1 LKERKFLSSS
11 LAEVQEASVSLTL
24 KTMDACRRLEEV
36 KEKIIK
42 ACERS
47 QRKPEDVLLLG
58 ASKGVQPAK
67 IREYYQC
74 GLTVLGENRVQE
86 FLRKYEEL
94 KDLHIDWHFIGRLQS
109 NKVKY
114 VMDKVSLI
122 HSLDRESLAHEIN
135 KRAQVL
141 GKVQEVLIE
150 VNVGNEE
157 SKGGLKM
164 EDLLSFYERAL
175 TFKNL
180 KVVGLMC
187 VPPYKEE
194 PNQVRPYF
202 EKLRKLK
209 EKLEWEFSVKLK
221 HLSMG
226 MSHDFE
232 VAIQEGATIVRIGTL
247 LFGKRA

>member
-1 LKERKFLSSS
+1 
-11 LAEVQEASVSLTL
+11 
-24 KTMDACRRLEEV
+24 MDTCRRLEEV
-36 KEKIIK
+36 EEKIRK

-58 ASKGVQPAK
+58 ASKSVQPLK
-67 IREYYQC
+67 IKEYYQC
-74 GLTVLGENRVQE
+74 GLSVFGENRVQE

-94 KDLHIDWHFIGRLQS
+94 KDLNINWHFIGRLQS

-114 VMDKVSLI
+114 IIDKVSLI

-135 KRAQVL
+135 KRARAL
-141 GKVQEVLIE
+141 GKIQEVLIE
-150 VNVGNEE
+150 VNVGNED
-157 SKGGLKM
+157 SKGGLNL
-164 EDLLSFYERAL
+164 EDLFGFYERVL

-187 VPPYKEE
+187 IPPYRED

-202 EKLRKLK
+202 ERLRKLK
-209 EKLEWEFSVKLK
+209 EKLEWEFSVKLN

-232 VAIQEGATIVRIGTL
+232 VAIEEGATIVRIGTL
-247 LFGKRA
+247 LFGKRT